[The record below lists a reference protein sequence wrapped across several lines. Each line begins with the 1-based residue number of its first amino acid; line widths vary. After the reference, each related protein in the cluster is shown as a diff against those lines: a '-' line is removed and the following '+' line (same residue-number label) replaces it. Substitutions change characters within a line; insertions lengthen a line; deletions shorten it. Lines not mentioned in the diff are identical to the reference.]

1 MRVISLEEC
10 SLVAGGDVI
19 VETTGPGG
27 SFSGFVTEVLRD
39 ITSAISSGP
48 TVIDAGLAFLGIRG

>member
-19 VETTGPGG
+19 VETAAPDG
-27 SFSGFVTEVLRD
+27 SFTGFLTEVLGS
-39 ITSAISSGP
+39 ITSAISTAP
-48 TVIDAGLAFLGIRG
+48 TVINAGLNELGIRG